1 MAYRGT
7 IIELDDVTIIRDNV
21 TVLEDVSWK
30 VTGGQNWFIMGS
42 NGSGKTSLL
51 EAITGYLWPRKGIV
65 RVLGEIYGHTFIPD
79 IRKRIGYVSP
89 WVFDHIH
96 GALPVRDVVVS
107 GKDASMGFRN
117 VRNGKESMEVRRAL
131 DMFEARHLSERRFGE
146 LSSGEAFRVIMA
158 RAMVNSPDILILD
171 EPFSHLDMGTR
182 LHLYDRL
189 DLISNETVSS
199 VVLVTHHTEDIRPL
213 FTHGLLLKDSK
224 VFDSGRREDM
234 LDRNKLAELFGISAD
249 ML

>member
-1 MAYRGT
+1 
-7 IIELDDVTIIRDNV
+7 
-21 TVLEDVSWK
+21 
-30 VTGGQNWFIMGS
+30 MGS